1 MVKNLQKTPI
11 QTNTWVLGM
20 VPLNPD
26 HLSSI
31 MEGASLEDGVVSF
44 KGKAIKMDKGE
55 DGEWIYL
62 FIVILF
68 HLQHN
73 EQQQD

>member
-1 MVKNLQKTPI
+1 
-11 QTNTWVLGM
+11 M

-26 HLSSI
+26 QLSSI

-55 DGEWIYL
+55 DGE
-62 FIVILF
+62 
-68 HLQHN
+68 
-73 EQQQD
+73 